1 MSEEFTWQPQSPSRR
16 AFSIRVATVL
26 ACAGI
31 GIIAGSYYP
40 ITMVMTAFERANL
53 PGVSSR
59 GNLPSPTVQETT
71 ARESFAPVAEVV
83 PPLSTDPM
91 KAQPEVSGRLVLL
104 NPGSAEQSRSPEEQ
118 PASRPSAEPSPL
130 DQSVMR
136 RQHAVEGARSGD
148 RNVRVVVRRFGPPYD
163 IKILRGRIQN
173 GRLIVNARDR
183 RGITLR

>member
-1 MSEEFTWQPQSPSRR
+1 MSEDFTWQPEPPYRR
-16 AFSIRVATVL
+16 AFSIRVAMVL

-59 GNLPSPTVQETT
+59 GNLPSPT
-71 ARESFAPVAEVV
+71 ARETFTPFAEVV
-83 PPLSTDPM
+83 PSLSTDPM
-91 KAQPEVSGRLVLL
+91 EAQPEVSGRVVLL
-104 NPGSAEQSRSPEEQ
+104 NPGSAEESRSPEEQ
-118 PASRPSAEPSPL
+118 PASRPSAEPPPL

-136 RQHAVEGARSGD
+136 RQHPVQGARSGD
-148 RNVRVVVRRFGPPYD
+148 RNVLVVVRRSGPPYD